1 MRKPSVPIVLYA
13 VLALL
18 LGELIRADNAVAV
31 TRMDFFITAGQATAQ
46 LDTFAANHP
55 EITLRVHT
63 LDAIENL
70 EDELSEGLPGD
81 PRAAKRLALSR
92 LKRLAKDK
100 RAELEH
106 AGTSIAIA
114 LHHGVMKYPAI
125 VFQNEFVVYG
135 IHDPYRALEYFHH
148 WRLAEGS

>member
-1 MRKPSVPIVLYA
+1 MNRPSNTISACV

-18 LGELIRADNAVAV
+18 FGELSQADEPAPA
-31 TRMDFFITAGQATAQ
+31 TRMDVFVTANETGEQ
-46 LDTFAANHP
+46 LDAFVMKHP
-55 EITLRVHT
+55 EISVRVHT

-70 EDELSEGLPGD
+70 EDELSKGLPGD

-125 VFQNEFVVYG
+125 VFENEFVVYG

>member
-1 MRKPSVPIVLYA
+1 MRKPSVPIVLCA
-13 VLALL
+13 VLALFF
-18 LGELIRADNAVAV
+18 GELIRADNAVAL
-31 TRMDFFITAGQATAQ
+31 TRMDIFITAGQATQQ

-63 LDAIENL
+63 LDAIEEF
-70 EDELSEGLPGD
+70 EDALSKGLPRD
-81 PRAAKRLALSR
+81 PREAKRLAFSR
-92 LKRLAKDK
+92 LKQLGKNK
-100 RAELEH
+100 REQLEH
-106 AGTSIAIA
+106 AGTSIATA

-125 VFQNEFVVYG
+125 VFENEFVVYG